1 MASSSTNPFDED
13 DKQFLLQ
20 NSSPGVLLEL
30 QEHNLA
36 HNLVQ
41 VKHTRNPMFTTNPFY
56 ETHTSSLR
64 LLTQGEMDDIFQQG
78 DAPLDLDAAEAAC
91 PEKAVKQRKPQ
102 NQKETA
108 QAHWKI
114 IRDAVK
120 GPDAASAD
128 SKKTVM
134 TLTDEDGVVAGV
146 MVVASQR
153 DTNRAPEEQ
162 DDEDLN
168 LHDLAHRREVVRLV
182 HTPVPPSLAQRIW
195 RSLCRH
201 DRIIGGLLRPRW
213 DKQVVRIMVG
223 DRVVWRWKGVSGLNI
238 RGADRHFLPL
248 APGDR
253 HFEVIGSSGPP
264 KPDGTYEKQF
274 HQPGTY
280 YYCSASSAST
290 EASAACGEAMCGVR
304 EMTGASLGGMIL
316 VQSEWQKAR
325 DDMTRKETTL
335 VCLSLLAWLLVLVT
349 LEVLLW
355 TLSGKLQEMVA
366 SNGTS
371 LTRLLVDLL
380 PGVSLLDFTSTNV
393 QKLREI
399 VAGNGTPLN
408 RLLAD
413 LLPDTLRAVTCFTS
427 TKVQILTPEGLP
439 GVLVWVIPPFSL
451 GLVLVMTMLL
461 LA

>member
-1 MASSSTNPFDED
+1 
-13 DKQFLLQ
+13 
-20 NSSPGVLLEL
+20 
-30 QEHNLA
+30 
-36 HNLVQ
+36 
-41 VKHTRNPMFTTNPFY
+41 
-56 ETHTSSLR
+56 
-64 LLTQGEMDDIFQQG
+64 
-78 DAPLDLDAAEAAC
+78 
-91 PEKAVKQRKPQ
+91 
-102 NQKETA
+102 
-108 QAHWKI
+108 
-114 IRDAVK
+114 
-120 GPDAASAD
+120 
-128 SKKTVM
+128 
-134 TLTDEDGVVAGV
+134 
-146 MVVASQR
+146 
-153 DTNRAPEEQ
+153 
-162 DDEDLN
+162 
-168 LHDLAHRREVVRLV
+168 
-182 HTPVPPSLAQRIW
+182 
-195 RSLCRH
+195 
-201 DRIIGGLLRPRW
+201 
-213 DKQVVRIMVG
+213 
-223 DRVVWRWKGVSGLNI
+223 
-238 RGADRHFLPL
+238 
-248 APGDR
+248 
-253 HFEVIGSSGPP
+253 
-264 KPDGTYEKQF
+264 
-274 HQPGTY
+274 
-280 YYCSASSAST
+280 
-290 EASAACGEAMCGVR
+290 
-304 EMTGASLGGMIL
+304 MIL

>member
-1 MASSSTNPFDED
+1 
-13 DKQFLLQ
+13 
-20 NSSPGVLLEL
+20 
-30 QEHNLA
+30 
-36 HNLVQ
+36 
-41 VKHTRNPMFTTNPFY
+41 
-56 ETHTSSLR
+56 
-64 LLTQGEMDDIFQQG
+64 MDGISQQG
-78 DAPLDLDAAEAAC
+78 DARIDVDAAEATS
-91 PEKAVKQRKPQ
+91 PETAAKQRKNQ
-102 NQKETA
+102 NQKEAA
-108 QAHWKI
+108 QANWKI

-120 GPDAASAD
+120 GPNAAGAD
-128 SKKTVM
+128 SKETVM

-146 MVVASQR
+146 MVVAAQR
-153 DTNRAPEEQ
+153 DTSREHEEQ

-195 RSLCRH
+195 RSLCGHSPINR
-201 DRIIGGLLRPRW
+201 GPRW
-213 DKQVVRIMVG
+213 SKPLIRIMVG

-290 EASAACGEAMCGVR
+290 EAPAACGEAMRSVR
-304 EMTGASLGGMIL
+304 EMTGSSLGGMIL

-335 VCLSLLAWLLVLVT
+335 VCISLLAWLLVLVI

-355 TLSGKLQEMVA
+355 TLSGKLREMVA
-366 SNGTS
+366 SNGTP

-380 PGVSLLDFTSTNV
+380 PGVSICTF
-393 QKLREI
+393 
-399 VAGNGTPLN
+399 
-408 RLLAD
+408 
-413 LLPDTLRAVTCFTS
+413 
-427 TKVQILTPEGLP
+427 
-439 GVLVWVIPPFSL
+439 VLVK
-451 GLVLVMTMLL
+451 
-461 LA
+461 